1 MKFLQIFVLIATLWI
16 AIVTANPVDDQKTA
30 EIQEN
35 SNLIDETNN
44 DEVII
49 QPRLSCQAL
58 GPIGCAANCKR
69 LGFRGGWCTTG
80 NTCRCFR

>member
-1 MKFLQIFVLIATLWI
+1 MKFLTIFVLIATIWV
-16 AIVTANPVDDQKTA
+16 AIVAANPVDD
-30 EIQEN
+30 
-35 SNLIDETNN
+35 SNVVEETNN

-49 QPRLSCQAL
+49 QPRISCELL
-58 GPIGCAANCKR
+58 GPVGCTGNCIR